1 LKNRSK
7 IVSTKDGS
15 VNSPQKST
23 TNKVAAVREE
33 RNPFKFIEKT
43 LIEARAKLDKMKGTP

>member
-1 LKNRSK
+1 MVVLILRR
-7 IVSTKDGS
+7 
-15 VNSPQKST
+15 
-23 TNKVAAVREE
+23 KVLLIKVVAVREE